1 MDNQQSNENGVFSG
15 IGHDPETGQPI
26 MPEPVE
32 VPVIEP
38 QVQPQQYTPEQM
50 EYMNQQQQYQQQQQ
64 FQQQQ
69 YQQQQ
74 YQQQQYQPQYQQYPQ
89 QGMNTIEHPDNLDP
103 TAKKLCWSS
112 LICWIISRI
121 GGWSLGYVFSSL
133 DGEDYIRLA
142 PGALIGLAGLASYI
156 LMIYVRIKYPKNRFG
171 KGLMWVYIIDL
182 VLRVLLLVVAILAFV
197 YLVESVCSGF
207 PG

>member
-15 IGHDPETGQPI
+15 MGHDPETGQPI

-38 QVQPQQYTPEQM
+38 QVQ
-50 EYMNQQQQYQQQQQ
+50 QQQYQQQQY
-64 FQQQQ
+64 QQQQ

-89 QGMNTIEHPDNLDP
+89 PNMNQVEHPDNINP

-182 VLRVLLLVVAILAFV
+182 VLRVLLIVVAILAFV
-197 YLVESVCSGF
+197 YLVESVCSGI

>member
-15 IGHDPETGQPI
+15 MGHDPETGQPI

-38 QVQPQQYTPEQM
+38 QVQQQQY
-50 EYMNQQQQYQQQQQ
+50 QQQQYQQQQY
-64 FQQQQ
+64 QQQQ

-89 QGMNTIEHPDNLDP
+89 PNMNQVEHPDNINP

-182 VLRVLLLVVAILAFV
+182 VLRVLLIVVAILAFV
-197 YLVESVCSGF
+197 YLVESVCSGI

>member
-15 IGHDPETGQPI
+15 MGHDPETGQPI

-38 QVQPQQYTPEQM
+38 QVQ
-50 EYMNQQQQYQQQQQ
+50 QQQY
-64 FQQQQ
+64 QQQQ

-74 YQQQQYQPQYQQYPQ
+74 YQQQQYQQQQYQQQQYQQYPQ
-89 QGMNTIEHPDNLDP
+89 PDMNQVEHPDNINP

-133 DGEDYIRLA
+133 DGEDYIKLT
-142 PGALIGLAGLASYI
+142 PGALIGLAGIASYV

-171 KGLMWVYIIDL
+171 KGLMWVYIADL
-182 VLRVLLLVVAILAFV
+182 VLRVVLIVVAFILFV
-197 YLVESVCSGF
+197 YFIETVCSGIS
-207 PG
+207 G

>member
-1 MDNQQSNENGVFSG
+1 MDNQPNNENGVFSG
-15 IGHDPETGQPI
+15 IGHDPQTGQPI

-69 YQQQQ
+69 YQQ
-74 YQQQQYQPQYQQYPQ
+74 YPQ
-89 QGMNTIEHPDNLDP
+89 QGMNTAEHPDNLDP

-182 VLRVLLLVVAILAFV
+182 VLRVLLVVVAILAFV
-197 YLVESVCSGF
+197 YLVESVCSGI